1 MSSTP
6 KGGVIASAAL
16 PGSPQIR
23 TTNLRGG
30 KRSPSSR
37 RHRER
42 SIAGVP
48 ANSHHK
54 FAGWQAISS
63 QMEIATGLRPSQR
76 GRLLRPSGPRNDVR
90 AGSDCSSGAPRLS
103 IGVFVNQVY
112 DIAQMLP
119 RRLRKHAV
127 TQVEDVPG
135 PAGGL
140 PQNLQGAPA
149 DDVAGCQQ
157 HRRIEVPL
165 DATVVTDPGPRLGQG
180 NPPVHADHL

>member
-23 TTNLRGG
+23 TTNLWGG

-76 GRLLRPSGPRNDVR
+76 GRLLRPSGPRNDRENVSDR
-90 AGSDCSSGAPRLS
+90 SSAGFSPTV
-103 IGVFVNQVY
+103 GVFVHQV
-112 DIAQMLP
+112 DHVAQLVS
-119 RRLRKHAV
+119 RRLRQHAV
-127 TQVEDVPG
+127 AQVEDVAG
-135 PAGGL
+135 PAVGVA
-140 PQNLQGAPA
+140 QDLQRALA
-149 DDVAGCQQ
+149 DDLTRSQEHGRVE
-157 HRRIEVPL
+157 ISL
-165 DATVVTDPGPRLGQG
+165 DAAVVTNRGPYLGHG
-180 NPPVHADHL
+180 H

>member
-63 QMEIATGLRPSQR
+63 QKEIATGLRPSQR
-76 GRLLRPSGPRNDVR
+76 GRLLRPSGPRNDRENVSDR
-90 AGSDCSSGAPRLS
+90 SSAGFSPTV
-103 IGVFVNQVY
+103 GVFVHQV
-112 DIAQMLP
+112 DHVAQLVS
-119 RRLRKHAV
+119 RRLRQHAV
-127 TQVEDVPG
+127 AQVEDVAG
-135 PAGGL
+135 PAVGVA
-140 PQNLQGAPA
+140 QDLQRALA
-149 DDVAGCQQ
+149 DDPTTSQQ
-157 HRRIEVPL
+157 HRSPDTSL
-165 DATVVTDPGPRLGQG
+165 AAAPAP
-180 NPPVHADHL
+180 NPPPCPPHAPTP

>member
-76 GRLLRPSGPRNDVR
+76 ARLLRPSGPPHATHHPSHR
-90 AGSDCSSGAPRLS
+90 SPPLS
-103 IGVFVNQVY
+103 TPP
-112 DIAQMLP
+112 LP
-119 RRLRKHAV
+119 H
-127 TQVEDVPG
+127 P
-135 PAGGL
+135 PPPL
-140 PQNLQGAPA
+140 P
-149 DDVAGCQQ
+149 
-157 HRRIEVPL
+157 
-165 DATVVTDPGPRLGQG
+165 
-180 NPPVHADHL
+180 PPP